1 MFFFARQKFPVEAL
15 YLTVSDRGPVCAV
28 NTDTSRREA
37 DRLYHHHLPLVPPAM
52 IDRGCPAPATT
63 MRALLLLLLAAAALL
78 LALPRAARCQ
88 PLPPLVPLDRAPP
101 PLAQVL
107 QGAPPLPAVQRDLE
121 ADLQRLTDE
130 LTAQLQQKFGF
141 CMADVYVA

>member
-1 MFFFARQKFPVEAL
+1 
-15 YLTVSDRGPVCAV
+15 
-28 NTDTSRREA
+28 
-37 DRLYHHHLPLVPPAM
+37 
-52 IDRGCPAPATT
+52 
-63 MRALLLLLLAAAALL
+63 MRALPLLLAAAAAAALL

-88 PLPPLVPLDRAPP
+88 QLPLDRAPP

-121 ADLQRLTDE
+121 AELRRLTDE